1 MPVYRPF
8 YFYAEAYNL
17 ETRNGMFRV
26 RTTYE
31 VYNKERM
38 RQEIVDVMIKDW
50 IEPGNVAYLGTEYHP
65 MDLAPG
71 NYIIVL
77 RVKDLVSGKERSAV
91 AEFHLVSR
99 D

>member
-1 MPVYRPF
+1 
-8 YFYAEAYNL
+8 
-17 ETRNGMFRV
+17 MFRV

-38 RQEIVDVMIKDW
+38 RQEIVDVMFKDW
-50 IEPGNVAYLGTEYHP
+50 IEPGDVAYLGTEYHP

-91 AEFHLVSR
+91 AEFKLVAR